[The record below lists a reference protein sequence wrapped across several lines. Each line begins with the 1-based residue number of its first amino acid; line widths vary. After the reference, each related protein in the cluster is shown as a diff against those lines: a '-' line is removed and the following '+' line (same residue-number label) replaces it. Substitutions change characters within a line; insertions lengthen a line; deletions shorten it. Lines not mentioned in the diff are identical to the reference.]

1 MENFALVLF
10 PLDGVAFN
18 AADISMV
25 SFDKTEFHGDTAVV
39 CLRDG
44 TEYRMWKTPVD
55 DIIVKLQMIRSHNDS
70 ARLREYLDKEDQ

>member
-1 MENFALVLF
+1 MLVLF

-18 AADISMV
+18 ATDISMV

-44 TEYRMWKTPVD
+44 TEYRMWNTPID
-55 DIIVKLQMIRSHNDS
+55 DIIVKLQMLRSRDDS
-70 ARLREYLDKEDQ
+70 GRLREYLDKGDQ